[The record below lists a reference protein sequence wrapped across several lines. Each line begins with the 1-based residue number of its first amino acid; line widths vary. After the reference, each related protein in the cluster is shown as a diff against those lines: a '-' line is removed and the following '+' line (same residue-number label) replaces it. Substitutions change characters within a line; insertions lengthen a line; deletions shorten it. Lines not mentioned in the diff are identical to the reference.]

1 MKASLDLANVIY
13 IYLLCIRIVI
23 SKVVDLQLA
32 GLEAHSLAS
41 CSLVDVAEDNYRASG
56 QSGESCT
63 RVSQFVFSLGQLW
76 EDIAEV
82 KKAVLRAY
90 MQVTSGKSH
99 VNVTITANLRNPQSN
114 KTIDGGTVKIM
125 NLNKSSGWMELEIS
139 ELLQNLWS
147 SKSPM
152 QGVQIEL
159 TVNIKGS
166 CEGQGRVPLHVINPT
181 AVRSPRRRQRLL
193 KLQPLLVI
201 HGETNQKAATE
212 RANTMAMLTD
222 RVGER
227 AKRSLTDDKE
237 LGCKLHHFTV
247 VFSEVGLNQIIIVLP
262 VSTNINYCSGACSES
277 PRKILLSHLPQF
289 LLLRLPQNVGSGADE
304 LPAACCSPT
313 QFKPL
318 EFLVRIG
325 NSFEIRILRN
335 AVVSKCGCEV

>member
-1 MKASLDLANVIY
+1 M
-13 IYLLCIRIVI
+13 
-23 SKVVDLQLA
+23 
-32 GLEAHSLAS
+32 
-41 CSLVDVAEDNYRASG
+41 
-56 QSGESCT
+56 
-63 RVSQFVFSLGQLW
+63 
-76 EDIAEV
+76 
-82 KKAVLRAY
+82 
-90 MQVTSGKSH
+90 
-99 VNVTITANLRNPQSN
+99 NVTITANLRDPQSN

-152 QGVQIEL
+152 QDAQIEL

-166 CEGQGRVPLHVINPT
+166 CEGQGRVPLHVINPA

-237 LGCKLHHFTV
+237 LGCKLHHLAV
-247 VFSEVGLNQIIIVLP
+247 VFSEVGLNQILLPISAII
-262 VSTNINYCSGACSES
+262 SYCSGACSES
-277 PRKILLSHLPQF
+277 LRGF
-289 LLLRLPQNVGSGADE
+289 LLARLPRNVGSGADE
-304 LPAACCSPT
+304 LPAGCCSPT
-313 QFKPL
+313 QFEPL
-318 EFLVRIG
+318 ELLVRIG
-325 NSFEIRILRN
+325 YSSEIRIVRN

>member
-13 IYLLCIRIVI
+13 IYLLCNRIVI

-32 GLEAHSLAS
+32 GLEALSLAS

-63 RVSQFVFSLGQLW
+63 RVSQFVFSLRQLW

-99 VNVTITANLRNPQSN
+99 VNVTITTNLRDPQSN

-152 QGVQIEL
+152 QDVQIEL

-166 CEGQGRVPLHVINPT
+166 CEGQGRVPLHVINPA

-237 LGCKLHHFTV
+237 LGCKLHHLEIN
-247 VFSEVGLNQIIIVLP
+247 FSEVGFGHLILAP
-262 VSTNINYCSGACSES
+262 RSANINYCSGACYLAQTSREF
-277 PRKILLSHLPQF
+277 F
-289 LLLRLPQNVGSGADE
+289 LARLPQNVGSGADE
-304 LPAACCSPT
+304 LPAACCSPSEL
-313 QFKPL
+313 QSL
-318 EFLVRIG
+318 AIL
-325 NSFEIRILRN
+325 IRIQGVVAIQAFSNL
-335 AVVSKCGCEV
+335 VVSKCACGR